1 MPADIPV
8 LMLAESDDGLRWTK
22 PDLTGVLEQSHRI
35 APNQVLKHDDIYDRG
50 PVFFDPHPLDVRQ
63 RLKAMSLYESA
74 GTDGKRVFTQRL
86 THSPDGILWSVEDQV
101 WNNHFCSDSPYPIFW
116 NEGRGVYS
124 IMTRPQQ
131 AERRI
136 VRIDTEDL
144 KTYSGPE
151 NVLSPDPLD
160 PPLVQFYG
168 MPTFPYEGMFIGLLW
183 LMYGDPLEVGLLKR
197 NGPID
202 SQLTYSY
209 DGVAFNRSFRT
220 PFVERNARGEEGG
233 GCIYPTSMNVDDNGD
248 ILFYSGSSRGEHYK
262 DTDELAAALL
272 VHKLRSDGFMYLE
285 SNSYTGRLMTRCL
298 HLSEPLNLKLNVRA
312 PFGWVR
318 VQLSDVNGQ
327 PLPGYTFDD
336 CQAFRGDEYR
346 WEPTWNAVKEPIKE
360 PVGRIEVELTNAE
373 LYAIRGNFERMTTPV
388 VRNFRPHESQT
399 AAVDAW
405 RKGGFSA

>member
-1 MPADIPV
+1 MSSFSGLLQLDDLSKGIYNFPTVYRDPDTKKWYAFYQGVVGVTEELATVPADIPV
-8 LMLAESDDGLRWTK
+8 LMLAESDDGLHWTK
-22 PDLTGVLEQSHRI
+22 PDLTEVLEQSHRI

-50 PVFFDPHPLDVRQ
+50 PVFFDPHPLDLRQ

-74 GTDGKRVFTQRL
+74 GADGKRVFTQRL
-86 THSPDGILWSVEDQV
+86 THSPDGIHWSVEDCV

-116 NEGRGVYS
+116 NEHRGLYS

-136 VRIDTEDL
+136 VRIDTEDFQ
-144 KTYSGPE
+144 TYSGPE

-202 SQLTYSY
+202 SQLTYGY

-248 ILFYSGSSRGEHYK
+248 ILIYSGSSRGEHYK

-272 VHKLRSDGFMYLE
+272 VNKLRCDGFM
-285 SNSYTGRLMTRCL
+285 
-298 HLSEPLNLKLNVRA
+298 
-312 PFGWVR
+312 
-318 VQLSDVNGQ
+318 
-327 PLPGYTFDD
+327 
-336 CQAFRGDEYR
+336 
-346 WEPTWNAVKEPIKE
+346 
-360 PVGRIEVELTNAE
+360 
-373 LYAIRGNFERMTTPV
+373 
-388 VRNFRPHESQT
+388 
-399 AAVDAW
+399 
-405 RKGGFSA
+405 